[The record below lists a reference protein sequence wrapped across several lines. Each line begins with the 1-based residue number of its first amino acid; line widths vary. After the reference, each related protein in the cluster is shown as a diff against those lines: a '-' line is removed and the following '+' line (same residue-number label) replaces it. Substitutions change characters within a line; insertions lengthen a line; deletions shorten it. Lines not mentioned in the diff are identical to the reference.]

1 LKSTVWRKRKKR
13 SLFNAQQTRK
23 DMARPSSIELW
34 IVGSI
39 GIDDIKT
46 RNADRKNLLG
56 GSVPYST
63 AAASFF
69 ARTGAVGVVGSDFPA
84 AFERRWRAFGI
95 DLAGV
100 QRKEGA
106 TFRWACEYDA
116 NMIERTT
123 LQTELGVFASFM
135 PELPAAYR
143 RAPFVLLGNIQ
154 PELQAHVLDQA
165 EGAEFVALDTMN
177 LWIDIARPALRKVIR
192 RVDLLTVN
200 DGEARML
207 TGKWNLCE
215 CAEAIFKMG
224 PSYVVIKKGEH
235 GALLFSKKGVFIV
248 PAFPV
253 RKLVDPTGA
262 GDSYAGTFMGYLA
275 RAGRVTDGLMREAL
289 VYASAVAS
297 FGVEGFSLE
306 RFEKLTSGAVKARV
320 RELTRMMTC

>member
-1 LKSTVWRKRKKR
+1 MKR
-13 SLFNAQQTRK
+13 T
-23 DMARPSSIELW
+23 SSVDLW
-34 IVGSI
+34 IVGSV

-46 RNADRKNLLG
+46 RTANRKNLLG

-69 ARTGAVGVVGSDFPA
+69 TRVGAVGVVGSDFPA
-84 AFERRWRAFGI
+84 AFTRRWQSFGI

-100 QRKEGA
+100 QRQEGA

-123 LQTELGVFASFM
+123 LKTELGVFASFM

-143 RAPFVLLGNIQ
+143 KAPFVLLGNIQ
-154 PELQAHVLDQA
+154 PDLQAHVLGQA
-165 EGAEFVALDTMN
+165 EGAKFVALDTMN
-177 LWIDIARPALRKVIR
+177 LWIDIAKPALRKVIK
-192 RVDLLTVN
+192 RVDLLMVN

-207 TGKWNLCE
+207 TGKWNLCD
-215 CAEAIFKMG
+215 CADAILKMG

-235 GALLFSKKGVFIV
+235 GALLFSKEGVFIV

-275 RAGRVTDGLMREAL
+275 KAGRVTDTLMREAL
-289 VYASAVAS
+289 VHASAVAS

-306 RFEKLTSGAVKARV
+306 CFEKLTSAAIKARV
-320 RELTRMMTC
+320 KELTRMMSC